1 MCTVVGNE
9 QCISVK
15 EIKRA
20 AKRPDSNGPDA
31 MERMSGRRRPMKRL
45 NFKISNDSVVI
56 DDDKQNCSK
65 YQVSKPKQ
73 NEK

>member
-1 MCTVVGNE
+1 MSSALV
-9 QCISVK
+9 S
-15 EIKRA
+15 KRLRELQ
-20 AKRPDSNGPDA
+20 KGLTA